1 LPPAVTSAQ
10 RSEEAPLP
18 QSELSHTATAEQV
31 RHSFDALFAETGL
44 RLETSVTRIVMWGA
58 AFVLLLAL
66 LGMAMGST
74 MPRAIPLVALAY
86 FAWYFA
92 IHALL
97 KTGRFKP
104 WLRYASCLVDV
115 SLCGVVMLID
125 FDKHGSIYAAASGGP
140 ALYAVAVAM
149 ATLRLQPGLCL
160 FAGSVAA
167 TQFIVIMLLVVR
179 PAAPVNEAFV
189 TSTRDVF
196 VTLMKSFFL
205 LTIGG
210 VGWVATRSMRGMLL
224 RLTESAVER
233 ERVRGVLGMHVSEQV
248 MEYLLSGT
256 MKDGGERRTITV
268 CFTDIRDFTRLSE
281 SRAPEE
287 VLRLLNLYFGRMCDI
302 VAAHGGVVNKF
313 LGDGMLVVFGAPAHQ
328 ADDAQRAMA
337 AAREMLAEVT
347 RMRERGEFPDLHIGV
362 GMHRGEA
369 VVGNVGGQQRQEYT
383 AIGDTVNTASRVQDL
398 TKQLGRSLLL
408 TRECVQA
415 LGGADF
421 EPLGSHTVKGRVQ
434 ALELFSAPEQPPGR
448 DEAA

>member
-1 LPPAVTSAQ
+1 MRREDP
-10 RSEEAPLP
+10 PLP
-18 QSELSHTATAEQV
+18 GTKPPRVTTASEQV
-31 RHSFDALFAETGL
+31 HHGFDALFAETGV

-58 AFVLLLAL
+58 AFVFLLAL
-66 LGMAMGST
+66 LGIATGSA
-74 MPRAIPLVALAY
+74 MPRLIPFVALSY
-86 FAWYFA
+86 FAWYFG
-92 IHALL
+92 IHFLL
-97 KTGRFKP
+97 KAGHFKP

-125 FDKHGSIYAAASGGP
+125 FVTHGSLYAASSGGP
-140 ALYAVAVAM
+140 ALYAVAVAV

-160 FAGSVAA
+160 FAGAVAA
-167 TQFIVIMLLVVR
+167 AQFITIMLLVVR
-179 PAAPVNEAFV
+179 PAAPAVEVFIS
-189 TSTRDVF
+189 STRDVY

-210 VGWVATRSMRGMLL
+210 IGWVATRSMRGMLL

-248 MEYLLSGT
+248 MEYLLSGS

-281 SRAPEE
+281 SRPPEE

-313 LGDGMLVVFGAPAHQ
+313 LGDGMLLVFGAPAHQ
-328 ADDAQRAMA
+328 ADDAQRAIA
-337 AAREMLAEVT
+337 AARDMLAEVA
-347 RMRERGEFPDLHIGV
+347 RMRERGEFPELRIGV

-369 VVGNVGGQQRQEYT
+369 VVGNVGGVQRQEYT

-398 TKQLGRSLLL
+398 TKPLGRSLLL

-415 LGGADF
+415 LGEAGF

-434 ALELFSAPEQPPGR
+434 ALELFSAPEPETRREQ
-448 DEAA
+448 AA